1 MALKRRVLNFQY
13 KTDKQQVFNQAFE
26 DGLIDEL
33 EFQRLSKLAK
43 LESSEHPL
51 EILMANMKAKKL
63 KLEVLCEW
71 HAKKNNLEYLK
82 IDPMKLEIEKLV
94 NLISHAFASRL
105 QILPVSVSDTE
116 VVFVT
121 SEPTIL
127 DWVGDVERSI
137 KKDVVVKVATPAQI
151 RTLLQEIFVVQKA
164 FSSMNKDRSP
174 EQRRAVRS
182 GSEKEFNQMI
192 EKTRLSAVSGQDNS
206 AAQIVNWLLNFADLE
221 RASDIHIEPKK
232 GMGVIRFRVDGKL
245 RVVYRLDPEA
255 LQTVVARFKILGALK
270 MDEKRLPQDG
280 QVVHYLRQDKK
291 IEVRLST
298 VPCQFGEKMVIR
310 IFNKNASDLNLD
322 FIGFSEKDRETW
334 EDLIAQNQGLLLV
347 TGPTGSGKSTTL
359 YSSLS
364 KIATQEVNVCTV
376 EDPIE
381 MTVDGL
387 NQVQVNS
394 KIGLG
399 FAECMRSFLRQDPDV
414 IMVGEIRDQETG
426 EMAIQASLTGHLVMA
441 TVHTN
446 GALQTIQRLL
456 DLGIPS
462 YLLNSSLSGILA
474 QRLVRKLC
482 THCCEKIP
490 TPSEK
495 WKSLVKDLDIEMP
508 EFVMKAKGC
517 DECKD
522 TGYEGRFCI
531 YELVKVN
538 EKIRGLIHSTVEI
551 ETLNR
556 ETTNE
561 FIPIRANAARKV
573 TEGETSLDEVLGV
586 VY

>member
-1 MALKRRVLNFQY
+1 MALKRRIQSFQY
-13 KTDKQQVFNQAFE
+13 KTDKQLVFNQAFE
-26 DGLIDEL
+26 DGLVDEL
-33 EFQRLSKLAK
+33 VFQRLTKLAK
-43 LESSEHPL
+43 LKSTEHPL
-51 EILMANMKAKKL
+51 EILLSNMTANKPKI
-63 KLEVLCEW
+63 EVLCEW
-71 HAKKNNLEYLK
+71 HAKKHNIEFIK
-82 IDPMKLEIEKLV
+82 IDPMKLEIERLV

-105 QILPVSVSDTE
+105 QILPISVTESE

-121 SEPTIL
+121 GEPSVL
-127 DWVGDVERSI
+127 EWVPDVERAI
-137 KKDVVVKVATPAQI
+137 KKKIIVKAATPTQI

-174 EQRRAVRS
+174 EQRRVMRS
-182 GSEKEFNQMI
+182 GNEQEFNQMI
-192 EKTRLSAVSGQDNS
+192 EKSRLNGASSQDNS

-232 GMGVIRFRVDGKL
+232 GMGSIRFRVDGKL

-255 LQTVVARFKILGALK
+255 LQTVVARFKILGSLK

-280 QVVHYLRQDKK
+280 QVVHYLRENKK
-291 IEVRLST
+291 IEIRLST

-322 FIGFSEKDRETW
+322 FIGFNDGDREIW
-334 EDLIAQNQGLLLV
+334 EDLINQNQGLLLV

-394 KIGLG
+394 QIGLG

-426 EMAIQASLTGHLVMA
+426 EMAIQASLTGHLVLA

-456 DLGIPS
+456 DLGLPS
-462 YLLNSSLSGILA
+462 YLLNTSLSGILA

-482 THCCEKIP
+482 PHCCEKIP
-490 TPSEK
+490 TPPEQ
-495 WKSLVKDLDIEMP
+495 WKSLVKDLDIKMP
-508 EFVMKAKGC
+508 ETVMKAKGC

-522 TGYEGRFCI
+522 TGFEGRFCI
-531 YELVKVN
+531 YELVKIN
-538 EKIRGLIHSTVEI
+538 EKIRSFIHSTVEI
-551 ETLNR
+551 ETLKA
-556 ETTNE
+556 ETSDE
-561 FIPIRANAARKV
+561 FIPIRANAAKKV
-573 TEGETSLDEVLGV
+573 AEGKTSLEEVLAV